1 MLNSRLF
8 TILIT
13 RYVLCW
19 TSGGPELIGQLI
31 VVLTM
36 VGHQARGGVSTSRT
50 GDSELVVG
58 QCGATNIGFDQR
70 LFDRMN
76 QNESE

>member
-1 MLNSRLF
+1 MNFWGARINWPLDCGPYNGGSLASRSQA
-8 TILIT
+8 I
-13 RYVLCW
+13 
-19 TSGGPELIGQLI
+19 PE
-31 VVLTM
+31 
-36 VGHQARGGVSTSRT
+36 ARGGVSTSRT

>member
-1 MLNSRLF
+1 MLDF
-8 TILIT
+8 WGT
-13 RYVLCW
+13 RINWPIDCGPYN
-19 TSGGPELIGQLI
+19 GGSPGE
-31 VVLTM
+31 
-36 VGHQARGGVSTSRT
+36 GGGSTSRT